1 MIKAIFRHMEANQ
14 QRMEFSLRVE
24 YIEIYNEEL
33 RDLLHPDT
41 PSKVRLPAQQRSIS

>member
-1 MIKAIFRHMEANQ
+1 MHAKSPGIEFRLA
-14 QRMEFSLRVE
+14 VE

-41 PSKVRLPAQQRSIS
+41 APKVLLMATCNQTASGALLVS

>member
-1 MIKAIFRHMEANQ
+1 MEAS
-14 QRMEFSLRVE
+14 RERVEFSLRVE

-41 PSKVRLPAQQRSIS
+41 PSKV

>member
-1 MIKAIFRHMEANQ
+1 MEENQ
-14 QRMEFSLRVE
+14 QRVEFSLRVE

-41 PSKVRLPAQQRSIS
+41 PSKVHQSASHDPYCLL